1 MLDRLFSSL
10 HTNRYLEDKIRSAI
24 LDEETIADT
33 ASSELAD
40 IRRKMRL
47 AASKGRQI
55 LQRIISSP
63 SYAQGPAGSP
73 SSPSGTAGLVPVKAE
88 CKGVIRGLGPRHLP
102 PVPRCLWSPW
112 AVQANNELK
121 GAGGP

>member
-47 AASKGRQI
+47 AATKGRQI

-63 SYAQGPAGSP
+63 SYAKVLRRP
-73 SSPSGTAGLVPVKAE
+73 SSPSGTAASW
-88 CKGVIRGLGPRHLP
+88 CR
-102 PVPRCLWSPW
+102 
-112 AVQANNELK
+112 
-121 GAGGP
+121 